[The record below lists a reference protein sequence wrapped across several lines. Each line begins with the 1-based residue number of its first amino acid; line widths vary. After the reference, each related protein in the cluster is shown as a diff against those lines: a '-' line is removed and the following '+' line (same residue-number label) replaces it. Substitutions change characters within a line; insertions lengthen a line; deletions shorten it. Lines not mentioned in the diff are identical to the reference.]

1 MISATAASAI
11 GAMTLLWFTPAQP
24 ASIPLSDWTS
34 QVGDHFIV
42 DTAENRGYL
51 LRADNS
57 LYTEFPV
64 ITGQKRIVTYISR
77 TYNAETPNWHW
88 VVKSKHIKGD
98 RTTFGP
104 TGRFLRLYKDG
115 EDYTS
120 YGIHEHRSE
129 VRMFGEVDRY
139 QSMGCII
146 VQSAVLDVV
155 ERTYELN
162 GEMLDVVTQTG
173 VGPDTIA
180 QEMGER
186 LSARAGNSPSGKGV
200 RE

>member
-1 MISATAASAI
+1 MISATAVSAI
-11 GAMTLLWFTPAQP
+11 GTMTLLWFTPAQP
-24 ASIPLSDWTS
+24 PSIPISDWTP
-34 QVGDHFIV
+34 QTGDHFIV
-42 DTAENRGYL
+42 DTAKNRGYL

-64 ITGQKRIVTYISR
+64 ITGQKRVVTYIGR
-77 TYNAETPNWHW
+77 TYKAATPNWHW

-98 RTTFGP
+98 HITFGP

-129 VRMFGEVDRY
+129 VRMFGEEDRY

-146 VQSAVLDVV
+146 VQSAVLDII
-155 ERTYELN
+155 EATYAMN
-162 GEMLDVVTQTG
+162 GEMLDVVTQAG
-173 VGPDTIA
+173 IGPESIA
-180 QEMGER
+180 ESQQI
-186 LSARAGNSPSGKGV
+186 NSRG
-200 RE
+200 